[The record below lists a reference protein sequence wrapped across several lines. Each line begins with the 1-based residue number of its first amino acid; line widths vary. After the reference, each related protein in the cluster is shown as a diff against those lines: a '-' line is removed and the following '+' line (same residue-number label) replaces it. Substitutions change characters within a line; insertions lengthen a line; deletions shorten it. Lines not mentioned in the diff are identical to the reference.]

1 VVAHHNFDAFFFGF
15 FHDLLADIGVAEHF
29 DVDKVNLAIVENV
42 KIEVSVVF
50 VGNVSAA
57 AFGLV
62 SEGHENRFVLDDF
75 IDLLSEL
82 GKFFTGNFTD
92 VVRAELDHLKFRTTV
107 VVLNQRDESFG
118 RLSSRGS
125 NDLRTAFTDSD
136 ALDFQDFDGFF
147 VPAGFVVQGVD
158 RHHLFIAF
166 QFCAGKGRGREGSS
180 QTADAGLNHGSSF
193 HISSETD

>member
-1 VVAHHNFDAFFFGF
+1 M
-15 FHDLLADIGVAEHF
+15 
-29 DVDKVNLAIVENV
+29 
-42 KIEVSVVF
+42 
-50 VGNVSAA
+50 SAT

-62 SEGHENRFVLDDF
+62 AEGHENRFVLDDF

-92 VVRAELDHLKFRTTV
+92 VVRAELDHLKFRTAV

-136 ALDFQDFDGFF
+136 ALISKTSTGSLSQ
-147 VPAGFVVQGVD
+147 PFVVQGVD